1 MSYNNSGGGSATPVE
16 VKVCIIG
23 ESDVGKTS
31 LSMRYCQG
39 EFSENST
46 PTIGA
51 SFLQHRV
58 SKGGMDIS
66 LQIWDTAGQERFRSM
81 APMYY
86 RGAKAAILV
95 FDVTNEESFR
105 RSMSWLRDLKAHADP
120 DVVVCIAG
128 NKFDKGPT
136 FDLKAVEEYSS
147 SVDASFFRTSAMT
160 GENVDAL
167 FDVLT
172 TKIVDNLKEKF
183 NAAGQ
188 GEDKIDITSRKSSKD
203 KDSVC
208 C

>member
-1 MSYNNSGGGSATPVE
+1 
-16 VKVCIIG
+16 
-23 ESDVGKTS
+23 
-31 LSMRYCQG
+31 
-39 EFSENST
+39 
-46 PTIGA
+46 
-51 SFLQHRV
+51 
-58 SKGGMDIS
+58 
-66 LQIWDTAGQERFRSM
+66 M

-136 FDLKAVEEYSS
+136 FDLKTVEEYSN
-147 SVDASFFRTSAMT
+147 SVDASFLRTSAMT

-167 FDVLT
+167 FDILT
-172 TKIVDNLKEKF
+172 TQIIANLKEKI
-183 NAAGQ
+183 NLTGQ
-188 GEDKIDITSRKSSKD
+188 GEGNIDISTRMNSKD
-203 KDSVC
+203 KDSSC

>member
-1 MSYNNSGGGSATPVE
+1 MSYNGGASAAPVE

-58 SKGGMDIS
+58 SKSGMDIS

-136 FDLKAVEEYSS
+136 FDLKAVEEYSN

-172 TKIVDNLKEKF
+172 TKIVDNLKEKI

>member
-1 MSYNNSGGGSATPVE
+1 MSSYNSNASAAPVE

-136 FDLKAVEEYSS
+136 FDLKAVEEYSN

-160 GENVDAL
+160 GENVDSL
-167 FDVLT
+167 FDMLT
-172 TKIVDNLKEKF
+172 TKIVEILKEKF
-183 NAAGQ
+183 NAGGQ
-188 GEDKIDITSRKSSKD
+188 GEDHIDITARKSSREKE
-203 KDSVC
+203 SSC

>member
-1 MSYNNSGGGSATPVE
+1 
-16 VKVCIIG
+16 
-23 ESDVGKTS
+23 
-31 LSMRYCQG
+31 
-39 EFSENST
+39 
-46 PTIGA
+46 
-51 SFLQHRV
+51 
-58 SKGGMDIS
+58 
-66 LQIWDTAGQERFRSM
+66 M

-136 FDLKAVEEYSS
+136 FDLKTVEEYSN
-147 SVDASFFRTSAMT
+147 SVDASFLRTSAMS

-167 FDVLT
+167 FDILT
-172 TKIVDNLKEKF
+172 TKIIDNLKEKI
-183 NAAGQ
+183 NLAGQ
-188 GEDKIDITSRKSSKD
+188 GESKIDISSRKNSRD
-203 KDSVC
+203 KESVC

>member
-1 MSYNNSGGGSATPVE
+1 MSSHSNTAIAPIE

-58 SKGGMDIS
+58 SKDGMDIS

-136 FDLKAVEEYSS
+136 FDLKAVEEYSN
-147 SVDASFFRTSAMT
+147 SVDASFLRTSAMT
-160 GENVDAL
+160 GDNVDAL
-167 FDVLT
+167 FDILT
-172 TKIVDNLKEKF
+172 TQIIANLKEKL
-183 NAAGQ
+183 NTAGQ
-188 GEDKIDITSRKSSKD
+188 GESKIDITARMNSKD
-203 KDSVC
+203 KDSSC

>member
-1 MSYNNSGGGSATPVE
+1 MHYQGGNSSAPIE

-58 SKGGMDIS
+58 SKEGVDLS

-95 FDVTNEESFR
+95 FDVTSEESFR

-136 FDLKAVEEYSS
+136 FDLKVVEEYSN
-147 SVDASFFRTSAMT
+147 SVEATFLRTSAMS

-167 FDVLT
+167 FDILT
-172 TKIVDNLKEKF
+172 TKIIDNLKDKISVG
-183 NAAGQ
+183 AQ
-188 GEDKIDITSRKSSKD
+188 GESKIDINKRKTSRDRNSGM
-203 KDSVC
+203 C

>member
-1 MSYNNSGGGSATPVE
+1 MKNISPVE

-39 EFSENST
+39 EFSDHST

-58 SKGGMDIS
+58 NVDGIDLS

-86 RGAKAAILV
+86 RGAKAAVLV
-95 FDVTNEESFR
+95 FDISNEESFHNAK
-105 RSMSWLRDLKAHADP
+105 SWLKDLKAHADP

-128 NKFDKGPT
+128 NKCDKEPA
-136 FDLKAVEEYSS
+136 FDLRQCEEFAKSVEAV
-147 SVDASFFRTSAMT
+147 FGKTSAQT
-160 GENVDAL
+160 GEGVNKLFAELTKRIAEVHKSRSLNGNNYRNQDDAL
-167 FDVLT
+167 VL
-172 TKIVDNLKEKF
+172 D
-183 NAAGQ
+183 G
-188 GEDKIDITSRKSSKD
+188 KSTRPPA
-203 KDSVC
+203 DSGC

>member
-1 MSYNNSGGGSATPVE
+1 MMSYNNASGPVE

-58 SKGGMDIS
+58 EKDGMDIS

-136 FDLKAVEEYSS
+136 FDLKTVEEYSN
-147 SVDASFFRTSAMT
+147 SVDASFLRTSAMT
-160 GENVDAL
+160 GENVDTL
-167 FDVLT
+167 FDILT
-172 TKIVDNLKEKF
+172 TKIVAILKEKLN
-183 NAAGQ
+183 NANGQ
-188 GEDKIDITSRKSSKD
+188 GEGKIDISADKKSQD
-203 KDSVC
+203 KESSC